1 MIGAAKRI
9 PLRPVTEQALSFPGE
24 GAMTASGLKRR
35 IWVVIAAAALGAAA
49 AGCIS
54 DAQAAAPAKTDG
66 KAKLRYYG
74 GPKSPMWRGQ

>member
-1 MIGAAKRI
+1 MIGAAQRNS
-9 PLRPVTEQALSFPGE
+9 LRPVTEQAPGFPGE
-24 GAMTASGLKRR
+24 GAMTASVLRRR
-35 IWVVIAAAALGAAA
+35 IGVLIAAAALCAAA

>member
-1 MIGAAKRI
+1 
-9 PLRPVTEQALSFPGE
+9 
-24 GAMTASGLKRR
+24 MTASALTRR
-35 IWVVIAAAALGAAA
+35 IGITMATVALCAAV

-74 GPKSPMWRGQ
+74 GPKSPMWRSQ

>member
-1 MIGAAKRI
+1 MIGAAQRTS
-9 PLRPVTEQALSFPGE
+9 LRPVTEHALGFAGE
-24 GAMTASGLKRR
+24 GARTASVLRRR
-35 IWVVIAAAALGAAA
+35 IWVVIAAAALCATA

-54 DAQAAAPAKTDG
+54 DTQAAAPAKTDG